1 MKHTIFKLYYF
12 LIATLCF
19 CTSLPSFLFSPLII
33 LLTVSSLINI
43 PVKKIVQ
50 YPTLVALILLYAI
63 LGISF
68 FYSNNLSNAAFDLE
82 VKLALLIMPLALLPM
97 HRYPLKFIFYF
108 LKYFLVGLLISICFN
123 VTASLIQYIN
133 ETKRISNGLYTQN
146 IGLNYF
152 LSARFSKF
160 SHPSYYALILN
171 IGFIVLL
178 YYETKFKRHFKVIAQ
193 LSIIVALFL
202 TASKAGLISF
212 LFITLAYVLIKRK
225 YRMGISVIAVSTLI
239 CFILINM
246 TPEFA
251 NKFTSMKS
259 ALLENTDA
267 KTTES
272 SASRILIWKSSLELI
287 MNKPIL
293 GYGSGDVKDLLI
305 YKYLQNGYFG
315 IAEKKLNAH
324 NQFLQTQLASGIFGL
339 LMLLFIFIQFLK
351 NSLKNKNWMF
361 TFITIIFF
369 INYLFESMLETQMGV
384 LLFSFWFTLMG
395 IVNQKLSLQ
404 VNIKPQL
411 TFKK

>member
-1 MKHTIFKLYYF
+1 MGVQTC
-12 LIATLCF
+12 A
-19 CTSLPSFLFSPLII
+19 LP
-33 LLTVSSLINI
+33 
-43 PVKKIVQ
+43 
-50 YPTLVALILLYAI
+50 
-63 LGISF
+63 
-68 FYSNNLSNAAFDLE
+68 
-82 VKLALLIMPLALLPM
+82 
-97 HRYPLKFIFYF
+97 
-108 LKYFLVGLLISICFN
+108 
-123 VTASLIQYIN
+123 
-133 ETKRISNGLYTQN
+133 ISN
-146 IGLNYF
+146 
-152 LSARFSKF
+152 S
-160 SHPSYYALILN
+160 
-171 IGFIVLL
+171 
-178 YYETKFKRHFKVIAQ
+178 
-193 LSIIVALFL
+193 
-202 TASKAGLISF
+202 
-212 LFITLAYVLIKRK
+212 
-225 YRMGISVIAVSTLI
+225 
-239 CFILINM
+239 
-246 TPEFA
+246 
-251 NKFTSMKS
+251 
-259 ALLENTDA
+259 

-287 MNKPIL
+287 MNKPII